1 MIERECHDV
10 KHERKKTELRVVRE
24 IRVAREWVKPP
35 RQTRGLIPI
44 GETSH
49 ETSKRSYR
57 NGWSQRS
64 KSRTSRFYCI

>member
-1 MIERECHDV
+1 
-10 KHERKKTELRVVRE
+10 
-24 IRVAREWVKPP
+24 VKPP

-49 ETSKRSYR
+49 ETSKRSYQ

-64 KSRTSRFYCI
+64 KSRTSRFTNIEILLYRKCM